1 MESLEEETMA
11 EEVVGIMV
19 TQEGMVEEVVVD
31 VER

>member
-19 TQEGMVEEVVVD
+19 TQEGMEEEVVVD

>member
-1 MESLEEETMA
+1 VESLEEETMV
-11 EEVVGIMV
+11 EEVVGIVV

>member
-1 MESLEEETMA
+1 MESLEEETVA